1 MNQDFC
7 QDNRDLLKINS
18 FDELNWKFP
27 KLKVAKI
34 GNCQLFFVNSTLK
47 SPLVI
52 YNLLFSS
59 IIKTSKEI
67 EAFKKSD
74 MYSFSLVIWEI
85 LRKTRIDDTDD
96 TSAEDFELP
105 YYQVQL

>member
-1 MNQDFC
+1 MNWIANFQ
-7 QDNRDLLKINS
+7 
-18 FDELNWKFP
+18 NWKLP
-27 KLKVAKI
+27 KLEIANFWV
-34 GNCQLFFVNSTLK
+34 FFNSTLK
-47 SPLVI
+47 SSFVS
-52 YNLLFSS
+52 YHLLFSS
-59 IIKTSKEI
+59 IIKTSNEI

-105 YYQVQL
+105 YYQVKNP

>member
-1 MNQDFC
+1 MNWIENFQ
-7 QDNRDLLKINS
+7 
-18 FDELNWKFP
+18 NWKLP
-27 KLKVAKI
+27 KLLIANFWV
-34 GNCQLFFVNSTLK
+34 FVNSTLK
-47 SPLVI
+47 SSLVI

-105 YYQVQL
+105 YYQVTKPLTHKEQFY

>member
-1 MNQDFC
+1 MNLIENFQ
-7 QDNRDLLKINS
+7 
-18 FDELNWKFP
+18 NWKLP
-27 KLKVAKI
+27 KLKVTKI
-34 GNCQLFFVNSTLK
+34 GNCQNWQLPNFESFVNSALK
-47 SPLVI
+47 SSLFI
-52 YNLLFSS
+52 HNLLFSS

-96 TSAEDFELP
+96 TSVEDFELP